1 MDLEDEPNSI
11 DDAIRA
17 FALACRLER
26 DRLAQ
31 ERLGEADRRFETRS
45 DARLVAQL
53 LAAGAI
59 ARAQR

>member
-31 ERLGEADRRFETRS
+31 ARLDAADRRFETAS
-45 DARLVAQL
+45 DARQVVQL

-59 ARAQR
+59 ARARR